1 MKKGLPN
8 WQGIYTPNDL
18 VAYEYAVKGNAPS
31 QVSKKYKKKEEEK
44 ALSGFSAGYDP
55 TANVIR
61 LSWQSSME
69 GPFNL
74 TMSINGGAEQALPA
88 ASEKG
93 YTLANPE
100 PGATYSFRV
109 TSSNGSSLT
118 ASVQVPT
125 LDPIEE
131 IIDEN
136 IDNENMKT
144 KTKMKIT
151 MVTITATMGKE
162 METIMVI
169 TATMGKEMETIMVIT
184 ATMEMAT
191 MVTITEP
198 HLIQILLK
206 RKLRSSKA
214 VKLSKSKNKYSN
226 NQRNLGKRYQHSRY
240 HQKHKNRIEKKR
252 LRALSFRRFLCDF
265 IHHSFYRF
273 ALFMTA
279 CFLNNFSISTKASD
293 S

>member
-1 MKKGLPN
+1 MAGN
-8 WQGIYTPNDL
+8 YTPNDL

-61 LSWQSSME
+61 LSWQSSIE

-74 TMSINGGAEQALPA
+74 TMSINGGAEQTLPA

-136 IDNENMKT
+136 IDNENNNR
-144 KTKMKIT
+144 TKMKMT

-162 METIMVI
+162 MKT
-169 TATMGKEMETIMVIT
+169 
-184 ATMEMAT
+184 
-191 MVTITEP
+191 
-198 HLIQILLK
+198 
-206 RKLRSSKA
+206 
-214 VKLSKSKNKYSN
+214 
-226 NQRNLGKRYQHSRY
+226 
-240 HQKHKNRIEKKR
+240 
-252 LRALSFRRFLCDF
+252 
-265 IHHSFYRF
+265 
-273 ALFMTA
+273 
-279 CFLNNFSISTKASD
+279 
-293 S
+293 